1 MPSMESGA
9 GDSRGFCFIKCSM
22 RGLRPGQK
30 FPDDEE
36 AEFDEERTEKR
47 TSMCA
52 RKRGS

>member
-1 MPSMESGA
+1 MYPIN
-9 GDSRGFCFIKCSM
+9 SRV
-22 RGLRPGQK
+22 
-30 FPDDEE
+30 E